1 MSKDLLHFVR
11 SSLLLDMN
19 DRRKHLD
26 PILGAALIA
35 GGSSLVGSLLGYSS
49 NQSTNAQNAEL
60 MREQNQ
66 FNAQQAWQNQV
77 FQQDFWRRTFDE
89 TNKYNLPKNQVK
101 RLLEAGINPALM
113 SGQVQAVGSVGS
125 STPGAQAHAAET
137 AKMIPTD
144 FSGLGRLGV
153 DAANIALSRSQAKN
167 LDADTLTK
175 TKTLHAQLKQIETQ
189 TDFLKSEIEYRKKQ
203 GLNIDEQTK
212 QLEFLNTLS
221 VQVRDQMVL
230 SYTLNNKQLQAAI
243 DDQYSQIDK
252 REFDAWFSVQSLEEQ
267 KRLNSA
273 NIDYIRNMVAAE
285 FRKIREAERTG
296 KANRD
301 YLFAQRQEIAS
312 NIQKLGVDTR
322 TAQKISQF
330 VVDKAAADA
339 QISGWE
345 AEHPY
350 QSRLIGPAAGTVG
363 SAAGA
368 FVGAK
373 GGKMIQMKPVKI
385 KGFSR

>member
-1 MSKDLLHFVR
+1 M
-11 SSLLLDMN
+11 LDMN

-35 GGSSLVGSLLGYSS
+35 GGSSLVGSILGYGS

-113 SGQVQAVGSVGS
+113 SGQVQAVGSTGS
-125 STPGAQAHAAET
+125 SASGAQAHAAET

-175 TKTLHAQLKQIETQ
+175 TKTLNVQLKQIETQ
-189 TDFLKSEIEYRKKQ
+189 TDFLKSEIAYRKKQ
-203 GLNIDEQTK
+203 GLNVDEQIK

-221 VQVRDQMVL
+221 TEVRDQMVL

-322 TAQKISQF
+322 TAQKVSQF

-350 QSRLIGPAAGTVG
+350 TSRLIGPAASTVG

-368 FVGAK
+368 FAGAK
-373 GGKMIQMKPVKI
+373 GGKMIQGKPVKV
-385 KGFSR
+385 KGFSK